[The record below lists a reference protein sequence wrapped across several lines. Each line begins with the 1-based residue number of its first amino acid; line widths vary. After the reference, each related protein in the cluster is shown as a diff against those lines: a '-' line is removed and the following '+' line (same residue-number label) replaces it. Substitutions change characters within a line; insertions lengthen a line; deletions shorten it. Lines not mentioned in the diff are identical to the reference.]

1 MKPEQVNKLY
11 KKLTPQEQAAL
22 CFDAAIR
29 HDEGEINNI
38 IANVESH
45 NYKCLDYQ
53 YRKRVMGLYMLGL
66 VYGGMYWKTR
76 TLMTAAAFVPD
87 YQQEA
92 HIFLNKLSSMDV
104 ALIAVCKHVKVDIIA
119 VKTLAGCAGEPT
131 FNQWAEPEQVAEYTE
146 MLLSVVD

>member
-11 KKLTPQEQAAL
+11 NKLTPQEQAAL

-29 HDEGEINNI
+29 QDKNELDSIVASIEQHT
-38 IANVESH
+38 
-45 NYKCLDYQ
+45 YKCLDYR

-66 VYGGMYWKTR
+66 FYGGMYWKTR

-87 YQQEA
+87 CQQEA
-92 HIFLNKLSSMDV
+92 HLFLNKLSSMDV
-104 ALIAVCKHVKVDIIA
+104 ALIAVCEQIKVDIIA
-119 VKTLAGCAGEPT
+119 VRTLAGCIGEPT

-146 MLLSVVD
+146 ILLSVVD